1 MKFGERLKELR
12 LERALSQ
19 KALADLSG
27 MTERTIQNYEIA
39 GMLPKRRE
47 TYERLA
53 AALGVDVSVLLGE
66 DEAFALAANTRYGSR
81 GERQARAILDQVNA
95 LYAGG
100 DLSEEDKD
108 AFNRA
113 LQEAYWEAKE
123 INRKFTPT
131 KYRKA
136 PREPRKPGSGE

>member
-81 GERQARAILDQVNA
+81 VCRHGRSRAFVPYHPRSAFTASRQSASA
-95 LYAGG
+95 
-100 DLSEEDKD
+100 
-108 AFNRA
+108 
-113 LQEAYWEAKE
+113 
-123 INRKFTPT
+123 T
-131 KYRKA
+131 A
-136 PREPRKPGSGE
+136 PPPLPVFSNQI